1 MDKETMLKE
10 IESRLKVVNKGML
23 NPDDFS
29 DAHMEEIAEYHK
41 MVTSRNEIS
50 PMEQS
55 AILEELSKLRK

>member
-10 IESRLKVVNKGML
+10 IESKLKVANKGVL
-23 NPDDFS
+23 NADAFS
-29 DAHMEEIAEYHK
+29 DAHKEEIEEYHK

-50 PMEQS
+50 PMEQT

>member
-10 IESRLKVVNKGML
+10 IEAKLNVVNKGML
-23 NPDDFS
+23 KPEAFS
-29 DAHMEEIAEYHK
+29 DAREEEIAEYHK

-50 PMEQS
+50 PMEQT